1 MEIPEC
7 LGVYCECA
15 CFDVGTIEG
24 DFSLREPLEADSNR
38 QKSFLK
44 QSDSSHRL
52 WFLWDNR
59 YTCGCCGGCQFLD
72 GFISREDFLPVSHS
86 SRYFAKDG
94 CNPIINRSPRSL
106 PQIPL
111 HLSID
116 NVPSLESLH
125 SSILKYYGFA
135 HSQLSDNMN
144 LQEHDDDESVSHDS
158 EASFDTAKSS
168 FHSESFSGDEH
179 FASLQN
185 SPSGSM
191 SAAKVDYSDEN
202 NMAEKKK
209 HNSLSLYWQILDK
222 YLCCNN
228 LLQLN
233 CKKLQKSVDMR
244 SAKNKSQGKAI
255 FTIDFPEIIE
265 SNVGV
270 LPYVCYS
277 AECEVPTDSN
287 ICKESGQDSGKKLS
301 TYVVSVTLIGN
312 IGLVVSPP
320 LLALINQ

>member
-7 LGVYCECA
+7 SGVYCECA

-44 QSDSSHRL
+44 QSDLSHRL
-52 WFLWDNR
+52 WFLWDNC
-59 YTCGCCGGCQFLD
+59 YTCGCCGGCQFLN
-72 GFISREDFLPVSHS
+72 GFISREGFIPVSHS
-86 SRYFAKDG
+86 SRYFAKG
-94 CNPIINRSPRSL
+94 EYEPITNRSPRSL
-106 PQIPL
+106 PEIPL

-116 NVPSLESLH
+116 NVPSLECLH
-125 SSILKYYGFA
+125 NCILKYYGFA
-135 HSQLSDNMN
+135 DLQRSGSMN
-144 LQEHDDDESVSHDS
+144 LQKHDDELVSHDS

-168 FHSESFSGDEH
+168 FQSESFSGDEH

-185 SPSGSM
+185 SPGGST
-191 SAAKVDYSDEN
+191 SETRVDCSDEIQAN
-202 NMAEKKK
+202 VNAEKKED
-209 HNSLSLYWQILDK
+209 SFLSLYWQILDK

-228 LLQLN
+228 LLQFN
-233 CKKLQKSVDMR
+233 CKKLQKS
-244 SAKNKSQGKAI
+244 KNKSQGKAL

-265 SNVGV
+265 SSVGV
-270 LPYVCYS
+270 LPYIYYN
-277 AECEVPTDSN
+277 AECEVPNNCKFS
-287 ICKESGQDSGKKLS
+287 KESDKGSDKTLC

-312 IGLVVSPP
+312 IGLVISPA